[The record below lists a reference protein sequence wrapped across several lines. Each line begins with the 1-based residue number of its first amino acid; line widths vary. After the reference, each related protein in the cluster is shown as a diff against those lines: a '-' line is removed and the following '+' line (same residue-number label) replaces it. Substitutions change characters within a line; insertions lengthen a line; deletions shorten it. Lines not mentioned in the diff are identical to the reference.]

1 MIVKARDKPI
11 LLMLEW
17 IRVKLMSRLYIKK
30 TDIEKYVANCVQAYK
45 ISWRS

>member
-17 IRVKLMSRLYIKK
+17 IRIRLMSRLYIKR
-30 TDIEKYVANCVQAYK
+30 TGIE
-45 ISWRS
+45 